1 MDVAEGLVPAR
12 QNDDVRRGVPSL
24 DVGPRTEPRDAT
36 VHAEADGAVPERPD
50 GALPDDDEAARA
62 VREDGERVDRGGE
75 PLALEAAPDEE
86 EGPRVGGHTDL
97 RPGGPP
103 LRGPGPPAEPPET
116 PAVGAQR

>member
-12 QNDDVRRGVPSL
+12 QNDDVRRGVPAL

-62 VREDGERVDRGGE
+62 GREDRERVDRRGE
-75 PLALEAAPDEE
+75 PPALASAPDEE
-86 EGPRVGGHTDL
+86 GGPRVRGHTGL
-97 RPGGPP
+97 RPG
-103 LRGPGPPAEPPET
+103 R
-116 PAVGAQR
+116 